1 MRNDISIEHL
11 ILNKSIKFYI
21 SHRLMISNIII
32 LILLLLLI
40 ILLSRFLPMRIDVCI
55 HVLI

>member
-32 LILLLLLI
+32 LILLLLI
-40 ILLSRFLPMRIDVCI
+40 ILLGRFLPMRIDVCI
-55 HVLI
+55 HVLV